1 MRSSI
6 YTLSQPSRFPM
17 TNHELASLVRE
28 SSPPPE
34 FPVSFDRSVWQS
46 IAVRENRKLSTQM
59 SRFFTERLQWLLRP
73 AGALASITLSSFSA
87 QALPVKRRPSRTKIA
102 PDLLTQPRSIRSS
115 PLTPPPNRD
124 QNNGYPSR
132 RTCRRLHRIFRD
144 AQQWSRKERASTRT

>member
-1 MRSSI
+1 
-6 YTLSQPSRFPM
+6 M

-73 AGALASITLSSFSA
+73 AGALASITLMLLLGAGLGGLASA
-87 QALPVKRRPSRTKIA
+87 KQNE
-102 PDLLTQPRSIRSS
+102 DLLRAAYTTSINPILSAH
-115 PLTPPPNRD
+115 T
-124 QNNGYPSR
+124 
-132 RTCRRLHRIFRD
+132 
-144 AQQWSRKERASTRT
+144 ASKP